1 MGRVTRMPAVALL
14 VGIVALVAVSLT
26 TGSAVAGHCADYPD
40 GHRCTTSGYGLIVV
54 SVASA
59 VVALLIALTAL
70 ALRLKRWTLRRP

>member
-1 MGRVTRMPAVALL
+1 MPGVAVVA
-14 VGIVALVAVSLT
+14 VMVALVAVCVV

-59 VVALLIALTAL
+59 VVALLIALAAV